1 MEETN
6 GRRRKADGIEIY
18 IKLRKTKY
26 DLFVDIATGTDI
38 SRKIKG
44 DGFTLKLTY
53 FDGTTQVKEPL
64 HFERIKKPHKRKGGK
79 LVETVYIVKTEE
91 YKLSVILEPSLY
103 ASTKTIKEMEK
114 CQEKSKSKKRKVGA
128 MPSRDGY
135 PLRSSRPTHYTRNNV
150 FRPYQGGRCSP
161 K

>member
-1 MEETN
+1 MEETK
-6 GRRRKADGIEIY
+6 GRRRKADGIEIC

-26 DLFVDIATGTDI
+26 DLFVDIA
-38 SRKIKG
+38 S
-44 DGFTLKLTY
+44 
-53 FDGTTQVKEPL
+53 
-64 HFERIKKPHKRKGGK
+64 GK

-135 PLRSSRPTHYTRNNV
+135 SLRSSRPTHYTRNNV